1 MANRFWSKFSWK
13 CFSVIIFLI
22 VCCQLRDLSNKVTF
36 HEVTVKKSEVL
47 ESKME
52 LDFCYLLNIKEDELS
67 ADHHYGKNRR
77 ESNPKNNK
85 NDSCDLNK
93 PFSLSSK
100 RFQNKTA
107 SFIIQHFKKRC
118 KLENLIQLKNLSEI
132 KEISPEVGFKLYSD
146 HICVTRQFEIQITN
160 GEASL
165 EITPINNT
173 QTFLILISF
182 TRRFKD
188 DGQYK
193 SIRRLIFKR
202 TCKEIDN
209 DSIGHICTETD
220 KKIEIKGHFYTIK
233 NLKSPYHTNCVDRKS
248 KTQLDCYEDCV
259 KKKRKHFSLSYS
271 EKDNFTLNFDK
282 LKDIKP
288 IIDQC
293 ALDCNQ
299 PDCNSGYFSFRKVA
313 KNNDSKSVILLRI
326 NKFGYKFIAS
336 PYYSKIKLSWV
347 LITFFSLIFKINL
360 YNQLCKLKSGY
371 NRTES
376 RNQRMKKSKN
386 LILLLIVALIGF
398 LVAVGFEKLAFDLG
412 KKYKNVVYR
421 PESIKERNVSKFY

>member
-1 MANRFWSKFSWK
+1 MANHFWSKFSWK

-22 VCCQLRDLSNKVTF
+22 VCYQLRDLSNKVTF
-36 HEVTVKKSEVL
+36 HQVTIKEPEVL
-47 ESKME
+47 ETKIE

-67 ADHHYGKNRR
+67 ADHHYDKNRR
-77 ESNPKNNK
+77 ENNQKNNK
-85 NDSCDLNK
+85 NDSCNPNK
-93 PFSLSSK
+93 PFSVNSK
-100 RFQNKTA
+100 RFQNQTV
-107 SFIIQHFKKRC
+107 SFIIQHFKEC

-165 EITPINNT
+165 EITAINNT
-173 QTFLILISF
+173 QTFLILTSF

-209 DSIGHICTETD
+209 DSFGHICTETN
-220 KKIEIKGHFYTIK
+220 KTIEIKGHFYTIK

-259 KKKRKHFSLSYS
+259 KKKKKYFSLSYS

-282 LKDIKP
+282 LNEIKP

-299 PDCNSGYFSFRKVA
+299 PDCNYGYFSFRKVTT
-313 KNNDSKSVILLRI
+313 NNDSKSVILLRI
-326 NKFGYKFIAS
+326 NKLGDKFIAS
-336 PYYSKIKLSWV
+336 PYYSKIKLSWFI
-347 LITFFSLIFKINL
+347 ITLFSLIFKINL

-376 RNQRMKKSKN
+376 RNQRMQKSKN
-386 LILLLIVALIGF
+386 LILFLIVALIGF
-398 LVAVGFEKLAFDLG
+398 LIAVEFEKLAFNYG
-412 KKYKNVVYR
+412 EQSKNVVYR